1 MKLPDFLSRIPGS
14 TTAAVAFKEIKII
27 MSQKLVLGLI
37 LLMLV
42 VVVFTI
48 GLAYSGKS
56 GLAALE
62 NTNISVYISENV
74 SQEDATNFKN
84 LLEDTNVV
92 KLKMYESEEA
102 IKQSIL
108 RRETK
113 AGLIVHGRHSG

>member
-1 MKLPDFLSRIPGS
+1 MKLPDFLSGIPGS
-14 TTAAVAFKEIKII
+14 TTATVAFKEIKII

-74 SQEDATNFKN
+74 SQEDATNFRN

-92 KLKMYESEEA
+92 KLKIYDSEEGNKGRTDSA
-102 IKQSIL
+102 W
-108 RRETK
+108 K
-113 AGLIVHGRHSG
+113 AFGKWEIYS